1 MQAANLLNSVIFLSM
16 VRAGLGTKEERLD
29 GEKENV
35 TFEMESEA
43 ERVERSLIGAKV
55 FQRQIS
61 FWGLKMAC
69 AI

>member
-1 MQAANLLNSVIFLSM
+1 MQATDLLNSVIFLSM
-16 VRAGLGTKEERLD
+16 VRAGLGTKE
-29 GEKENV
+29 ENV

-61 FWGLKMAC
+61 FLGLKMGC